1 MVRQLIELTK
11 LEYEK
16 REFNNRTF
24 NIVELEKEI
33 VRTSKLGFQ
42 DANYTKTVKVVNF
55 LNPIDTL

>member
-1 MVRQLIELTK
+1 MLPPE
-11 LEYEK
+11 EYIIVYNAIV
-16 REFNNRTF
+16 NNI
-24 NIVELEKEI
+24 NLSHDEI